1 MINFKIAN
9 IDSGL
14 ITIEK
19 PSGKSLSLQL
29 GETVK
34 ADVVEVLPSGE
45 VTLKI
50 KGGYVTAKTEV
61 QLMKDTSAFFKV
73 TGTPISGGELK
84 LQFLGQA
91 GQPGQAG
98 ETAPLKGFMATAQ
111 GEALNKLIQ
120 ELSVALSKN
129 PGDINPKNI
138 EDILKALP
146 SDINSLPKDVKLQL
160 QGLLQASLKSTGQS
174 IQARLEG
181 LLSQQSPEALK
192 DLPLVKSLARDL
204 SVSIEKLLQTPM
216 KNILQDTGVALEA
229 KFRAIAEL
237 LQKMDGNA
245 GALNQAQAGGV
256 TGQADT
262 LGDLIQ
268 AAALSPELLQETEN
282 NTGNLTQ
289 PKAAGSEAAADQKS
303 AALKQPQDMAKP
315 AQDMIRPE
323 DKSIPNSNQLNKDAA
338 EAVNKDLK
346 AGLLKL
352 KELLSEKGGE
362 AIRDQSVQG
371 LTASQRESAVKVV
384 DGLLKDIETFQLL
397 SKTTDSF
404 YTFLPVQWDN
414 LKDGEIAFKR
424 GARDAKGASYSCRM
438 NLDLEDQ
445 GKLTI
450 TVLMYNKDF
459 FVSFRA
465 DNPDLQ
471 TSIGSSV
478 KELQESFWN
487 KGLNLKGVN
496 MLETDDNPYEQ
507 MEKLEGSDRI
517 ISVKA

>member
-19 PSGKSLSLQL
+19 PSGKSLPLQL

-45 VTLKI
+45 VTLRI
-50 KGGYVTAKTEV
+50 KGGLVTAKTEV

-91 GQPGQAG
+91 DQPGPGG
-98 ETAPLKGFMATAQ
+98 EALPLKGFMGTAQ

-120 ELSVALSKN
+120 ELSATLSKN

-174 IQARLEG
+174 IQTRLEG

-192 DLPLVKSLARDL
+192 NLPLVKSLARDL

-237 LQKMDGNA
+237 LQKMDSNA
-245 GALNQAQAGGV
+245 GPLNQAQAGGV
-256 TGQADT
+256 TGQAEA
-262 LGDLIQ
+262 LRDLIQ
-268 AAALSPELLQETEN
+268 TAALSPELLQETEN

-289 PKAAGSEAAADQKS
+289 PKAAGPEAAADQKS
-303 AALKQPQDMAKP
+303 AALKQPAPQDMAKP
-315 AQDMIRPE
+315 E
-323 DKSIPNSNQLNKDAA
+323 DRNVPNSNQLNKDAA

-346 AGLLKL
+346 AGLLQL

-362 AIRDQSVQG
+362 TIRDQAVQG
-371 LTASQRESAVKVV
+371 LTAGQRESAVKVV
-384 DGLLKDIETFQLL
+384 DGLLKDIEPFQLL

-424 GARDAKGASYSCRM
+424 GQRDAKGSSYSCRM

-450 TVLMYNKDF
+450 TVLMYNRDF
-459 FVSFRA
+459 FISFRA

-471 TSIGSSV
+471 SSIGSSV
-478 KELQESFWN
+478 KELQETFWN